1 MERTDGY
8 CSGRKESVILKVGGK
23 EMPSHEAGQG
33 CPGEMAFWGSALR
46 DGKVVMC
53 TSG

>member
-1 MERTDGY
+1 M
-8 CSGRKESVILKVGGK
+8 ILKVGGK

-33 CPGEMAFWGSALR
+33 CPGETAFWGSALR

-53 TSG
+53 ASG

>member
-1 MERTDGY
+1 M
-8 CSGRKESVILKVGGK
+8 IFKVGGK
-23 EMPSHEAGQG
+23 EMPSHEASHGQG
-33 CPGEMAFWGSALR
+33 CPGVTAFLGSALR